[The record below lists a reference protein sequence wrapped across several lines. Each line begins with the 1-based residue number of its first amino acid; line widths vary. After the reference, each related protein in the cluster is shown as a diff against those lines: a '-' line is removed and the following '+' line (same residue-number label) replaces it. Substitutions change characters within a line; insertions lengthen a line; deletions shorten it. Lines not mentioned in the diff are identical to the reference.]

1 MAAQQA
7 AQVAQNIAEN
17 VKASVQGFVAPL
29 KQGSKLPAGV
39 LLKEKSPTEANI
51 DLGALSG
58 KSKHVTNMAKDD
70 NVHLT

>member
-7 AQVAQNIAEN
+7 AQVAQNLAEN

-58 KSKHVTNMAKDD
+58 KSKLVRMWPKTI
-70 NVHLT
+70 TSI